1 LSCEKCQKSIAKYQK
16 DGPGILK
23 RLYLDRIVELKEL
36 DKSKSKNFIFP
47 NCGVLLGVKYIYE
60 KENRPAYR
68 LFAGAIS
75 KKILKGNF
83 NYYENSHFFARDD
96 NYASRRLWL
105 VERGYC

>member
-1 LSCEKCQKSIAKYQK
+1 LLSCEKCCQPIAVYQK

-23 RLYLDRIVELKEL
+23 RLYLDRISAPQELGGGGI
-36 DKSKSKNFIFP
+36 KNLVCG

-75 KKILKGNF
+75 KKVVKGN
-83 NYYENSHFFARDD
+83 EA
-96 NYASRRLWL
+96 L
-105 VERGYC
+105 EIKI